1 MIDIEKVKEA
11 LREVCLSSH
20 CVSET
25 LRKDL
30 KPFEVT
36 ERKNIIYEAISEL
49 ERLRTFKATF
59 DRYELSQ
66 KQDYVAYE
74 IMEEL
79 QKERREMKAKVKRY
93 FELVPHRITTG
104 EFGFDFNVENKLDG
118 EREYQANERHK
129 NEFSNL
135 KQDLIEWSEENE

>member
-1 MIDIEKVKEA
+1 MIDIEKVREALKLFEIEVPAIGWNDPRVKQFKEA
-11 LREVCLSSH
+11 AI
-20 CVSET
+20 
-25 LRKDL
+25 KIL
-30 KPFEVT
+30 KQ
-36 ERKNIIYEAISEL
+36 AITEL

>member
-1 MIDIEKVKEA
+1 MIDIEKVREALKLFEIEVPAIGWNDPRVKQFKEA
-11 LREVCLSSH
+11 AI
-20 CVSET
+20 
-25 LRKDL
+25 KIL
-30 KPFEVT
+30 KQAIT
-36 ERKNIIYEAISEL
+36 ELY
-49 ERLRTFKATF
+49 RLRTFKATF